1 MRLDDCRAGQD
12 PAMAMT
18 TRLPPPLMDA
28 YDWQSQ
34 GACRQAA
41 SGLFFDSDAKRG
53 ARRALQEE
61 AAKQVCR
68 QCPVMAQCRAHGLAC
83 EDYGIWG
90 GLTAKERSVL
100 RAGGSV
106 DDSAHAA

>member
-1 MRLDDCRAGQD
+1 MRLDDSLAGQD